1 MEEEYKISY
10 NIFKEEKNKLLKE
23 IQNFKGNADEKIKLI
38 HNLSYYDEMLEKY
51 NAKMIKGN
59 IYLLYL

>member
-1 MEEEYKISY
+1 M
-10 NIFKEEKNKLLKE
+10 
-23 IQNFKGNADEKIKLI
+23 EKIWNIIWKIKKLI